1 MGYIIC
7 GNMSPK
13 PPQNG
18 LEMNREFQAKTPKY
32 KNRNISET
40 INPIK
45 TKFKDK
51 AETNNCTSW
60 VV

>member
-1 MGYIIC
+1 M
-7 GNMSPK
+7 
-13 PPQNG
+13 Q
-18 LEMNREFQAKTPKY
+18 KY
-32 KNRNISET
+32 RNCSISKT

-45 TKFKDK
+45 TIFEDL